1 MEFDPFKVLIRP
13 VATEKAVQL
22 LDTQNKL
29 VFIVDR
35 GANKLMIKRAVEE
48 AFDVKVAKVNV
59 LITAKGE
66 KKAYV
71 RLAPEYN
78 ARDVASQLGIL

>member
-1 MEFDPFKVLIRP
+1 MEFYPFKVLIRP

-35 GANKLMIKRAVEE
+35 RA
-48 AFDVKVAKVNV
+48 
-59 LITAKGE
+59 
-66 KKAYV
+66 
-71 RLAPEYN
+71 
-78 ARDVASQLGIL
+78 